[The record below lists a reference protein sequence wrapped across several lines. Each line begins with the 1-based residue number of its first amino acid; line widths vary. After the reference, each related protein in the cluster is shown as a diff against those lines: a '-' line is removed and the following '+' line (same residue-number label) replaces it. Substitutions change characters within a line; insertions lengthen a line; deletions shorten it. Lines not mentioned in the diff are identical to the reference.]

1 MAAERSEER
10 LRVCHS
16 IPGRLRLKVFEAK
29 NAPDVAEQLTDTLSS
44 IKGLQEL
51 SVRQTTGSVI
61 ILYDAN
67 QLTTRELVSAVA
79 DSIPPAARFEAVEAE
94 SPAPA
99 SWQLT
104 PNWTRLPSS
113 VTIHL
118 VNTTILGLF
127 LLWNWV
133 RRLAYGAALSQAP
146 LSATGVAAILG
157 TAPLIYRS
165 ALELRRGHRVKLIP
179 FLAGACLLA
188 VFAGQALT
196 ALEIL
201 WVLSLGLFLEGYIA
215 ERTQTAIR
223 AILMTM
229 PAKGFVII
237 NGMEVEVELSAL
249 QEGDVVVVRSGDLI
263 PVDGIVVRGEALVD
277 ESRMTGRA
285 LPELRSEGER
295 AFAGSIVRE
304 GTLHIR
310 AEKLGAETYLARV
323 VQMVE
328 VAMARPTEIEKRVDR
343 LARRLLWMGSLGT
356 AATLALTRDLAR
368 SLTVLL
374 IMSCPC
380 ATILAAATA
389 ITAAIANAARN
400 RTLIKGGVAL
410 EQAARVN
417 TLCIDKTGTLTLGTP
432 TLLQIVLRAPWQ
444 DPDEI
449 LRLAALAEMRSTHP
463 FAAALMQAA
472 VDRSL
477 ELPEPQECDI
487 IVGRGV
493 LAQLDGDR
501 VLVGNA
507 ELLQGEGVNPGYF
520 RAKAVRLTESGHSV
534 LYVAKNG
541 KLQGMIVL
549 ENRVRPGFP
558 FILQWLRENGLPHA
572 VLVSGDTEAVVHSLA
587 ADMGFDAF
595 RAPLLPEEKAAL
607 IQGLEDEG
615 KIVMM
620 VGDGV
625 NDAPALAT
633 ASLGVALGAGGA
645 EAAIEA
651 ADVALLDD
659 DPQALKRLV
668 QLSHRTMDVIEQNFW
683 IANVTNLAAIV
694 AAFAGGMTP
703 VMGGLLHIAHTLGIM
718 LNSSRML
725 GWEPPIEDTSEVSPE
740 NEASMFGDDLE
751 GARSDV

>member
-29 NAPDVAEQLTDTLSS
+29 NAPDVAEQLMESLSS
-44 IKGLQEL
+44 VKGLQEL

-61 ILYDAN
+61 ILYDAS
-67 QLTTRELVSAVA
+67 QLTTRELVCAVA
-79 DSIPPAARFEAVEAE
+79 DSMPPAAWFEAVEAE

-104 PNWTRLPSS
+104 PNWIRLPLS
-113 VTIHL
+113 VTMYL
-118 VNTTILGLF
+118 AGTTILGLF

-157 TAPLIYRS
+157 TVPLIYRS
-165 ALELRRGHRVKLIP
+165 TLEFRRGHGVKLIP
-179 FLAGACLLA
+179 FLTGACLLA

-196 ALEIL
+196 ALEII

-229 PAKGFVII
+229 PARAFVIV
-237 NGMEVEVELSAL
+237 NGMEVEVALSAL
-249 QEGDVVVVRSGDLI
+249 QKGDVVVVRSGDLI
-263 PVDGIVVRGEALVD
+263 PVDGIVVRGEAMVD
-277 ESRMTGRA
+277 EARMTGRA
-285 LPELRSEGER
+285 FPELRSEGER

-304 GTLHIR
+304 GTLHIG
-310 AEKLGAETYLARV
+310 AEKLGAETYLAHV

-343 LARRLLWMGSLGT
+343 LASRLLWMGSLGT
-356 AATLALTRDLAR
+356 AATLALTRNLAR

-380 ATILAAATA
+380 ATVLAAATA

-432 TLLQIVLRAPWQ
+432 TLLQIVPRAPWQ

-449 LRLAALAEMRSTHP
+449 LRLAARADMRSTHP

-472 VDRSL
+472 ADHSL
-477 ELPEPQECDI
+477 ELPEPQECEI
-487 IVGRGV
+487 IMGRGV
-493 LAQLDGDR
+493 LVQLDGDR

-507 ELLQGEGVNPGYF
+507 ELLQGEGVDPGYF

-558 FILQWLRENGLPHA
+558 SILQWLRENGLPHA
-572 VLVSGDTEAVVHSLA
+572 VLVSGDTETVVHSLA

-607 IQGLEDEG
+607 IQGLEEEG
-615 KIVMM
+615 RIVMM

-683 IANVTNLAAIV
+683 IANVTNLAAIA
-694 AAFAGGMTP
+694 AAFAGGITP

-718 LNSSRML
+718 MNSSRMM

-740 NEASMFGDDLE
+740 NEASVFGDDLE
-751 GARSDV
+751 GEKSDV